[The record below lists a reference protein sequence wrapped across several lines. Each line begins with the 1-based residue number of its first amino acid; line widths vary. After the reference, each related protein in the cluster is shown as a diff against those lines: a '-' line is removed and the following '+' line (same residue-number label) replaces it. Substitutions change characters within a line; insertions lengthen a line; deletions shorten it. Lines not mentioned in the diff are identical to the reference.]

1 MMPLY
6 KLLIDD
12 QDDDTCLDDRCRS
25 QNLVA
30 VYVNYFDD
38 EGFVSTCEKGADEDE
53 LDSVF
58 MSSQYRRLIEAMFGK
73 KDVQIPRGRNVYK

>member
-30 VYVNYFDD
+30 VYVNYFD

-73 KDVQIPRGRNVYK
+73 KDVQISRGRNVYE